1 MPRALCQRSWWS
13 LPLEGLAP
21 SEAAATYSRQTLGNA
36 AWLELVAVQDIYNV
50 PPGYHGDA
58 LQAGTLNHYEFG
70 HTLFVYGGM
79 QTKHTS
85 QSDADIGVPAM
96 MPFSSGAKGRYP
108 WRWG

>member
-1 MPRALCQRSWWS
+1 MPKKLVVFA
-13 LPLEGLAP
+13 
-21 SEAAATYSRQTLGNA
+21 SRRTGTVRGSGYVQQADT
-36 AWLELVAVQDIYNV
+36 WHKLVAVQDIYNV

-70 HTLFVYGGM
+70 QTLFVYGGM

-96 MPFSSGAKGRYP
+96 MPFSSGAEGRYP